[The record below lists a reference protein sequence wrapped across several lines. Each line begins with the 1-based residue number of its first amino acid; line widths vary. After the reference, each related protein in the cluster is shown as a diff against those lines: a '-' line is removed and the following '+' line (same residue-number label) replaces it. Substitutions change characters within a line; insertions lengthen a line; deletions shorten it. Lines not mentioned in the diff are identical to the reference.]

1 MTREQLK
8 EKIQKFNS
16 FLQEK
21 PGSEPNDIIN
31 RIELLLI
38 LISQSGECL
47 AHAKYNV
54 DTLVH
59 SEIMKVLKE
68 GYSEQL
74 SPSVLNRF
82 IQALAKDD
90 TIIVNQLDRIN
101 AAATHQMDGLRSILS
116 YRKSEMNLV

>member
-8 EKIQKFNS
+8 EKVQKFNS

-21 PGSEPNDIIN
+21 PGNEPNDIIE
-31 RIELLLI
+31 RIEHMMI

-47 AHAKYNV
+47 ALAKYNA
-54 DTLVH
+54 DAIIH
-59 SEIMKVLKE
+59 SEIMKVIKE

-74 SPSVLNRF
+74 SPSVLNKF

-101 AAATHQMDGLRSILS
+101 AAATHQLDGLRSILS
-116 YRKSEMNLV
+116 YRKSEMSL